1 MCIFVTE
8 LVIMDINKRL
18 NTIPTTRYQGSKRKL
33 LPWIYDAIKDLEFHS
48 ILDAF
53 GGSASVSILFKMMG
67 KAVTF
72 NDILKFNSI
81 IGESVISNSQTILT
95 DSDVAFLLDFTN
107 IRGVKKHFIENT
119 FRGIYYLDSE
129 NVWLDN
135 IICRINELRLLYEGD
150 VLKHKQAIAY
160 NALFQSCLTKRPYN
174 LFHRN
179 NLNMRTRQVD
189 RSFGNKKTW
198 DTPFVQHFVKF
209 VKEINN
215 AVFDS
220 GITCHV
226 MNNDILDINQAFD
239 AVYIDPPYIKKTGT
253 VDYLNYYHF
262 LEGLVNYD
270 SWGSMLDL
278 TSSNKRIAYTFQ
290 NQFKPYC
297 GLQTL
302 ENIICKFQNS
312 KLIVSYKDGGIP
324 SIGELISVIQ
334 QYKRRV
340 VVHKTSYKY
349 ALNKN
354 NGDSNSCEYIIIG
367 E

>member
-1 MCIFVTE
+1 MTE
-8 LVIMDINKRL
+8 LAIMDIKERL

-33 LPWIYDAIKDLEFHS
+33 LPWIYDAIKDIEFHT

-53 GGSASVSILFKMMG
+53 GGSASVSMLLKMMG

-81 IGESVISNSQTILT
+81 IGESVIANSQTTLS

-107 IRGVKKHFIENT
+107 INGVKKRFIEDT
-119 FRGIYYLDSE
+119 FKGIYYLDSE

-135 IICRINELRLLYEGD
+135 IMCRISELQLLYRGET
-150 VLKHKQAIAY
+150 LKYKQAIAY
-160 NALFQSCLTKRPYN
+160 NALFQSCLIKRPYN
-174 LFHRN
+174 LFHRK
-179 NLNMRTRQVD
+179 NLDMRTRQVD
-189 RSFGNKKTW
+189 RSFGNKITW
-198 DTPFVQHFVKF
+198 DTPFAQHFVKF
-209 VKEINN
+209 VKEINR

-220 GITCHV
+220 GTTCYAV
-226 MNNDILDINQAFD
+226 NCDILEINQTFD

-270 SWGSMLDL
+270 SWNDMIDL
-278 TSSNKRIAYTFQ
+278 TSSNKRMMYPFQ
-290 NQFKPYC
+290 NQFRPYC

-302 ENIICKFQNS
+302 ENIICKFHDS

-324 SIGELISVIQ
+324 SIDELVGVIQ

-349 ALNKN
+349 ALSKN
-354 NGDSNSCEYIIIG
+354 NSGSNSCEYIIVG